1 MKIIAL
7 VAPRGGTGRSTLV
20 ANLGRVLAEKARTL
34 LLDLDPQ
41 NSLGLLLG
49 MEVLEER
56 GLATPGF
63 TRARAAELLGEAK
76 PEVPYIPFG
85 RPPIRVRFDLGA
97 SLLADPDWL
106 RRRLD
111 DLCPPE
117 TEFVLL
123 DVAAGHNIWQQQALA
138 VADIALVVLSAD
150 PVCYALVPGFEQA
163 LTEAPRNA
171 SGPRRDLYVVNCVD
185 PRKALARD
193 VRDATFHAL
202 GDAVFPTGLV
212 DDEAVREAAAHRQ
225 TVAHYA
231 PHSQFL
237 ADLRHLAAWL
247 LEARP

>member
-1 MKIIAL
+1 MKVIAL

-49 MEVLEER
+49 MELLEQR

-63 TRARAAELLGEAK
+63 TRARAAELLGELK
-76 PEVPYIPFG
+76 PEVPYVPFG
-85 RPPIRVRFDLGA
+85 RPPLRVRFDLSA
-97 SLLADPDWL
+97 SLLADPEWL
-106 RRRLD
+106 GRRLE
-111 DLCPPE
+111 DLCPQE
-117 TEFVLL
+117 TDYVLI
-123 DVAAGHNIWQQQALA
+123 DVAAGHNIWQQQALGI
-138 VADIALVVLSAD
+138 ADIALVVLSAD
-150 PVCYALVPGFEQA
+150 PVCYALIPEFEQV
-163 LTEAPRNA
+163 LGETPRK
-171 SGPRRDLYVVNCVD
+171 GPAKRHDLYVLNRVD
-185 PRKALARD
+185 ARRALSRD

-202 GDAVFPTGLV
+202 GDAIFSTGLV

-237 ADLRHLAAWL
+237 ADLRLLAAWL
-247 LEARP
+247 IEART